1 MISLVSTVFND
12 RAGAE
17 LFFRRMAAQTRLP
30 DEIVIVDSFSRD
42 GTWDVLGAELARADR
57 PWRLVAWQERCNV
70 ARGRNLAIARA
81 AGPLIVSTD
90 LGCDWDPE
98 WLEELAA
105 PLLARPEIG
114 VVIGSWE
121 IPEAWATTPWAKT
134 EYAFLP
140 SHKLEAKPES
150 QGTSR
155 SIAYRKSVWE
165 QIGGYPEDLTLA
177 ADDTCFDALLKKHRV
192 PSAGAPVVR
201 CYWHRHETL
210 RGFLKEQYRY
220 FLGDGEAAFHLRHFV
235 LVGGRLAMEF
245 LGLPGG
251 MALLATGRPLVGTVC
266 LTVSVASVALRQRRV
281 VRAIPRLR
289 AKGVDHPWCR
299 LTVFEYLTKIYGIFA
314 FARGYLR
321 GFKHCRTIRRRLR
334 EPMGTGA

>member
-12 RAGAE
+12 CAGAE
-17 LFFRRMAAQTRLP
+17 LFFRRMAGQTRLP
-30 DEIVIVDSFSRD
+30 NEIVIVDSFSKD
-42 GTWDVLGAELARADR
+42 GTWDVLQVELARTDR
-57 PWRLVAWQERCNV
+57 PWRLVVWQERCNV

-121 IPEAWATTPWAKT
+121 IPEAWAETDWAKT

-140 SHKLEAKPES
+140 SHKLEAKPDS

-177 ADDTCFDALLKKHRV
+177 ADDTCFDALLKKYRI

-201 CYWHRHETL
+201 CYWHRHDTL
-210 RGFLKEQYRY
+210 GAFLKEHYRY
-220 FLGDGEAAFHLRHFV
+220 FWGDGEAAFRNQHFL
-235 LVGGRLAMEF
+235 LVGGRLVMEV
-245 LGLPGG
+245 LAVVAGVILLVAGWRLAG
-251 MALLATGRPLVGTVC
+251 VILLA
-266 LTVSVASVALRQRRV
+266 VALASAGLRVRRLG
-281 VRAIPRLR
+281 RAARALR
-289 AKGVDHPWCR
+289 AGNVNHPWLR
-299 LTVFEYLTKIYGIFA
+299 LTAFEYLTKFYGLTGY
-314 FARGYLR
+314 ARGYLHGR
-321 GFKHCRTIRRRLR
+321 RHCQSVRQRVH
-334 EPMGTGA
+334 G